1 MIGFLVGGLVLAA
14 IAFGGAYVGDPFAKN
29 LGVFTDASKNTNW
42 TTEHRKA
49 AK

>member
-14 IAFGGAYVGDPFAKN
+14 VAFGGAYVGDPFAKN
-29 LGVFTDASKNTNW
+29 LVFTDASKNANW

>member
-14 IAFGGAYVGDPFAKN
+14 VAFGGAYVGDPLAKN
-29 LGVFTDASKNTNW
+29 SNW
-42 TTEHRKA
+42 TTTHHRA